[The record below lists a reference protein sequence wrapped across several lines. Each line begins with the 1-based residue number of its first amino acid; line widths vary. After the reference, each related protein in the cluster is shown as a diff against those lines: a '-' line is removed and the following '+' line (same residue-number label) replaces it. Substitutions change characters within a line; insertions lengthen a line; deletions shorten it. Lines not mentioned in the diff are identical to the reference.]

1 MVGNIF
7 ILTFSPFIL
16 HQTEEIREVDGGGK
30 GDKWFIFSPVIT
42 CLSSIRISGNSRN
55 NSKVISS
62 RLWRKIKESDRLQ
75 LQAAVQA
82 GFLVGVSGRRR
93 RAETEADQPAVSSA
107 EVWPPGLP
115 RPPEVS
121 HLGRPAEADQELE
134 GLQTHCMAPTP
145 RMSSVT

>member
-1 MVGNIF
+1 M
-7 ILTFSPFIL
+7 
-16 HQTEEIREVDGGGK
+16 DGGGK

-55 NSKVISS
+55 NSK
-62 RLWRKIKESDRLQ
+62 
-75 LQAAVQA
+75 AAVQA
-82 GFLVGVSGRRR
+82 AFLVGVSGRRR

-121 HLGRPAEADQELE
+121 HLGPPAEADQELE